1 MGPMN
6 RPATLRKS
14 GETER
19 PAGASGYSTRDVA
32 ALLGI
37 SVAQVRSYVREGFL
51 TPGQG
56 ARGEHRFSFQHLIL
70 LRTAKGLLEARVPH
84 RRIVQALR
92 NLRDQLPEG
101 RPLTGVR
108 ISAQGHHVVVR
119 DGREVW
125 NPESGQALLDFE
137 VADLAREAASLDE
150 QRLRKQ
156 TALRGPTE
164 LDTEPDTE
172 PESARGWF
180 ERGMELEAEGAP
192 EAQGAAEAEDAYR
205 HALEMDPAMADAR
218 LNLGRLLHESGKALE
233 AEAHY
238 RRALESRPGDPTAL
252 FNLGVALQDLG
263 RSAEA
268 AEAYEKALEN
278 APDLADAHY
287 NLAVVYGDLG
297 RKQSAIRH
305 LKTYRTLA
313 RA

>member
-37 SVAQVRSYVREGFL
+37 PIAQVRSYVREGFL

-70 LRTAKGLLEARVPH
+70 LRTAKGLLEARVPN

-92 NLRDQLPEG
+92 NLREQLPEG

-119 DGREVW
+119 DGREIW

-156 TALRGPTE
+156 AMLAESADPADRETE
-164 LDTEPDTE
+164 ADVE

-180 ERGMELEAEGAP
+180 ERGMELEAEGSP
-192 EAQGAAEAEDAYR
+192 EAEDAYR
-205 HALEMDPAMADAR
+205 HALEMDPALADAR
-218 LNLGRLLHESGKALE
+218 LNLGRLLHEGGKALE

-263 RSAEA
+263 RAAEA
-268 AEAYEKALEN
+268 AEAYEKALES

-297 RKQSAIRH
+297 RKQSAIQH